1 VLLIGRYD
9 TLVRKR
15 VPGRDSGILRAMRIE
30 FTKMHGSGND
40 FIVLDAPDG
49 ALVPTAEQ
57 LRHLAQRHTGIGFD
71 QALVLEKARKPG
83 TAAFYRIFNADGDE
97 VEQCGNGAR
106 CIAALLA
113 GRDPSAPKEMT
124 LDSAGGL
131 VHARIRGPR
140 LVEVDMGIPSFDPAS
155 LPFDAK
161 SAATRYRLEIA
172 DEAVEI
178 GAVSIGN
185 PHAVL
190 TVASVD
196 AAPVARLGSRIEN
209 HQRFPQRVNVG
220 FMEIIDRAHIRLRVH
235 ERGTGETLSCG
246 TGACAAVAVGRQHER
261 LDADVQVSVRGGELR
276 VNWAGPGEHIWLTG
290 PAEVSFVGY
299 FEV

>member
-1 VLLIGRYD
+1 
-9 TLVRKR
+9 
-15 VPGRDSGILRAMRIE
+15 MRIE

-49 ALVPTAEQ
+49 AAVPTAEQ

-71 QALVLEKARKPG
+71 QALVLEKARTPG

-113 GRDPSAPKEMT
+113 GRDASAPKELT
-124 LDSAGGL
+124 LDSAAGL
-131 VHARIRGPR
+131 VHARIKGPH
-140 LVEVDMGIPSFDPAS
+140 LVAVDMGIPSFDPAS
-155 LPFDAK
+155 LPFEAK
-161 SAATRYRLEIA
+161 TAATLYRLEIA

-185 PHAVL
+185 PHAVI

-196 AAPVARLGSRIEN
+196 AAPVARLGPRIEN
-209 HQRFPQRVNVG
+209 HRRFPQRVNVG
-220 FMEIIDRAHIRLRVH
+220 FMQIIDRAHIRLRVH
-235 ERGTGETLSCG
+235 ERGAGETLACG
-246 TGACAAVAVGRQHER
+246 TGACAAVAVGREHGS

>member
-1 VLLIGRYD
+1 
-9 TLVRKR
+9 
-15 VPGRDSGILRAMRIE
+15 MRIE

-49 ALVPTAEQ
+49 AGVPTAQQ

-71 QALVLEKARKPG
+71 QALVLEKARTPG

-113 GRDPSAPKEMT
+113 GRDASAPKELT
-124 LDSAGGL
+124 LDSAAGL
-131 VHARIRGPR
+131 VHARIKGPH
-140 LVEVDMGIPSFDPAS
+140 LVAVDMGIPSFDPAS
-155 LPFDAK
+155 LPFEAK
-161 SAATRYRLEIA
+161 TAATLYRLEIA

-185 PHAVL
+185 PHAVI

-196 AAPVARLGSRIEN
+196 AAPVARLGPRIEN
-209 HQRFPQRVNVG
+209 HRRFPQRVNVG
-220 FMEIIDRAHIRLRVH
+220 FMQIIDRAHIRLRVH
-235 ERGTGETLSCG
+235 ERGVGETLACG
-246 TGACAAVAVGRQHER
+246 TGACAAVAVGREHGS